1 MAEFSRTMQAD
12 FKKISS
18 EVIQAELSIC
28 DRYHD
33 IRLLLFIGLPDYE
46 ITRVEASF
54 HRTPSPYCPLI
65 ETKLKQLVGVR
76 VARGLN
82 RTLNQLFSGSEGCI
96 NMKNLLAAFLP
107 LVINTHLVSGASSEE
122 EALETVARELA
133 GTCVGYPPRPS
144 D

>member
-1 MAEFSRTMQAD
+1 MAEFSRTMQANL
-12 FKKISS
+12 KKISADA
-18 EVIQAELSIC
+18 IQAELSIT

-33 IRLLLFIGLPDYE
+33 IKLLLSIRLPDYE
-46 ITRVEASF
+46 ITNVEAQF
-54 HRTPSPYCPLI
+54 NCTPSPYCPLI
-65 ETKLKQLVGVR
+65 EAKLKQLVGVR

-107 LVINTHLVSGASSEE
+107 LVINTHLVSAASSEE
-122 EALETVARELA
+122 EALATVARELA
-133 GTCVGYPPRPS
+133 GTCVGYPRLTA